1 MINKCIKSVQ
11 EYGSAV
17 TVTKAFETPIIS
29 ENGMEVKEVLPRK
42 FVYTAQAPQ
51 SFRLDDILAA
61 HEKIRATEEGY
72 DNPRIVDSCSL
83 MKECGNVVHIVE
95 GNRGNIKVTTL
106 DDYITLLGNLEI
118 EDYYQVF
125 KLKSGE

>member
-1 MINKCIKSVQ
+1 
-11 EYGSAV
+11 
-17 TVTKAFETPIIS
+17 
-29 ENGMEVKEVLPRK
+29 
-42 FVYTAQAPQ
+42 
-51 SFRLDDILAA
+51 
-61 HEKIRATEEGY
+61 
-72 DNPRIVDSCSL
+72 
-83 MKECGNVVHIVE
+83 MKECGNTVHIVE